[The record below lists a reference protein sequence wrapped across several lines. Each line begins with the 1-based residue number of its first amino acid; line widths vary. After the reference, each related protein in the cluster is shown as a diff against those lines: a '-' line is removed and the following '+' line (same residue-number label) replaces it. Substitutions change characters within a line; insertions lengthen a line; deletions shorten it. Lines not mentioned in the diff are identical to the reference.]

1 MDGQV
6 GYWIRAALEEAS
18 YDNEEDEE
26 VVQEITNTLKGEQ
39 VEGAALLLLTSGDM
53 KEMKIP
59 VGPRKVLANRIAAVS
74 QPTAKAG
81 FFGSFWG
88 QALSRPDRNLA
99 GSPR

>member
-6 GYWIRAALEEAS
+6 GSWVRAALEEAN
-18 YDNEEDEE
+18 YGREK
-26 VVQEITNTLKGEQ
+26 VQKITNILKSEDVMGN
-39 VEGAALLLLTSGDM
+39 ALLMLTLNDM
-53 KEMKIP
+53 KDMNINM
-59 VGPRKVLANRIAAVS
+59 GPRKVLANRIAAVS

-81 FFGSFWG
+81 CFGTFWG

>member
-6 GYWIRAALEEAS
+6 GYWIRAALEEAN
-18 YDNEEDEE
+18 YRKEK
-26 VVQEITNTLKGEQ
+26 VQRITNIMENEDVMGK
-39 VEGAALLLLTSGDM
+39 ALLMLTSDDM
-53 KEMKIP
+53 KDMKIP

-81 FFGSFWG
+81 FFGTFSG

>member
-1 MDGQV
+1 M
-6 GYWIRAALEEAS
+6 EEAN
-18 YDNEEDEE
+18 YGREK
-26 VVQEITNTLKGEQ
+26 VQKITNILKNEDVMGNAVLMLTLN
-39 VEGAALLLLTSGDM
+39 DM
-53 KEMKIP
+53 KDMNINM
-59 VGPRKVLANRIAAVS
+59 GPRKVLANRIAAVS

>member
-6 GYWIRAALEEAS
+6 GYWIRAALEGAS
-18 YDNEEDEE
+18 YDDEEDEQ
-26 VVQEITNTLKGEQ
+26 VVQEITNTLKSQKVKGE
-39 VEGAALLLLTSGDM
+39 ALLLLTSGDM
-53 KEMKIP
+53 KDMKIP

-81 FFGSFWG
+81 FFGTFSR